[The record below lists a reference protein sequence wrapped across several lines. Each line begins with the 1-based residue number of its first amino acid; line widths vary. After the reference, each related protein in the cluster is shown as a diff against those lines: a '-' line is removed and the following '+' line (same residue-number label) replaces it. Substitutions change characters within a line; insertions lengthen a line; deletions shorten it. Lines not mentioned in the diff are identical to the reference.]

1 MLLCSD
7 NDSALVLILFR
18 DTDGRMLLDIFD
30 ENLHPLSVSSS
41 ASSSLSCELSFFSV
55 CFVLFQSP
63 IWKYFF
69 LRNPKC
75 HQTMTNMT
83 RSRNRFTALSGRCS
97 VLLN

>member
-41 ASSSLSCELSFFSV
+41 ASPSLSCELSFFFCLLRFVSV
-55 CFVLFQSP
+55 TYLEV
-63 IWKYFF
+63 F
-69 LRNPKC
+69 LP
-75 HQTMTNMT
+75 
-83 RSRNRFTALSGRCS
+83 
-97 VLLN
+97 